1 MPTSSLLQENEE
13 RCQGVERQCLAAL
26 RRDNGIE
33 CNDPEA
39 ERKRTAQKKRKK
51 AANQPV
57 PEHKEKKKVR
67 TFRYDDSDDEGED
80 SK

>member
-13 RCQGVERQCLAAL
+13 RCQEVERQCLAAL

-39 ERKRTAQKKRKK
+39 ERKRRAQKKRKK